1 MPHGRMSSRSCCKV
15 RSQKL
20 ATIGICL
27 KNMRLQG
34 LGVLTLVLSGM
45 CLPAYSTEST
55 ECHSGI
61 SQLKLQE
68 SADTALPV
76 RKGPRV
82 QTSGRVPHVQVGVDL
97 SHTTMLLAKV
107 FRH

>member
-1 MPHGRMSSRSCCKV
+1 
-15 RSQKL
+15 
-20 ATIGICL
+20 
-27 KNMRLQG
+27 MRLQG

-61 SQLKLQE
+61 SQLNLQE

-107 FRH
+107 FRHWIVNWWSCIAIWVCSQIHCIRL